1 MNENAAVE
9 ELAFIKNI
17 IKESRKSYALSGK
30 PYIFWGILIV
40 VGLFLE
46 YLRGI
51 DIIDF
56 DYMFFVWI
64 ILIGI
69 GWGYAYHESKKHKR
83 ESKTISLAGK
93 ILGGVWLACG
103 VSMTIFGFL
112 GTISGA
118 IKGVYVSPVLSL
130 VLAIAYFVTGVV
142 YDYKWQRNLSIGWWA
157 GAIFMFFFPG
167 EHTNL
172 IMALMMIGLQIVPGI
187 ILLNKVKA
195 LKTTEA

>member
-46 YLRGI
+46 YFRGI

-64 ILIGI
+64 FLIGI
-69 GWGYAYHESKKHKR
+69 GWGYAYYESKKHKR

-142 YDYKWQRNLSIGWWA
+142 YDYKWQRNLSVGWWA

-167 EHTNL
+167 EHTIL

-195 LKTTEA
+195 LKTTET